1 MSLEIDRVSKS
12 FDGKSAV
19 LGDVSLSVE
28 DGEFLALLGPSGSGK
43 TTLLSI
49 ISGLTAPDRGKLVLN
64 DEDIT
69 SVPAARRRFGMVFQS
84 YALFRHMSVADN
96 IGFGLRVMDRA
107 ERPSKA
113 DRKARVEELLAM
125 IDMAGLGDRYPAQLS
140 GGQRQRVAMARAL
153 AISPRLLLLDEPFSA
168 LDALV
173 RRDLRRSVR
182 DLQKKVG
189 VTAILVTHDQAEAFE
204 VADRVAVMREG
215 AIEQIGTPDELRTRP
230 ASPFVESFLQVGLSA
245 APDWTI

>member
-43 TTLLSI
+43 TTLLNI

-182 DLQKKVG
+182 DLQQRVG

-204 VADRVAVMREG
+204 VADRVAVMRDG
-215 AIEQIGTPDELRTRP
+215 AIEQIGTPDELRARP
-230 ASPFVESFLQVGLSA
+230 ATPFVESFLGLGPT

>member
-1 MSLEIDRVSKS
+1 MSLKIDRVSKS
-12 FDGKSAV
+12 FDGRSPV

-43 TTLLSI
+43 TTLLNI
-49 ISGLTAPDRGKLVLN
+49 ISGLTAPDSGRL
-64 DEDIT
+64 
-69 SVPAARRRFGMVFQS
+69 RRFGMVFQS

-96 IGFGLRVMDRA
+96 IGFGLRVMDRS

-113 DRKARVEELLAM
+113 DRKTRVEELLTM
-125 IDMAGLGDRYPAQLS
+125 IDMAGYGDRYPAQLS

-153 AISPRLLLLDEPFSA
+153 AIDPRLLLLDEPFSA

-173 RRDLRRSVR
+173 RRDLRGSVR
-182 DLQKKVG
+182 DLQRKVG

-215 AIEQIGTPDELRTRP
+215 AIEQIGTPDELRAHP
-230 ASPFVESFLQVGLSA
+230 ATPFVESFLGLGPT

>member
-1 MSLEIDRVSKS
+1 MSLKIDRVSKS
-12 FDGKSAV
+12 FDGRSPV

-43 TTLLSI
+43 TTLLNI
-49 ISGLTAPDRGKLVLN
+49 ISGLTAPDSGRLVLN
-64 DEDIT
+64 GEDIT

-96 IGFGLRVMDRA
+96 IGFGLRVMDRS

-113 DRKARVEELLAM
+113 DRKTRVEELLTM
-125 IDMAGLGDRYPAQLS
+125 IDMAGYGDRYPAQLS

-153 AISPRLLLLDEPFSA
+153 AIDPRLLLLDEPFSA

-173 RRDLRRSVR
+173 RRDLRGSVR
-182 DLQKKVG
+182 DLQRKVG

-215 AIEQIGTPDELRTRP
+215 AIEQIGTPDELRAHP
-230 ASPFVESFLQVGLSA
+230 ATPFVESFLGLGA
-245 APDWTI
+245 TAPDWTI

>member
-1 MSLEIDRVSKS
+1 MSLKIDRVSKS
-12 FDGKSAV
+12 FDGRSPV

-43 TTLLSI
+43 TTLLNI
-49 ISGLTAPDRGKLVLN
+49 ISGLTAPDSGRLVLKG
-64 DEDIT
+64 EDIT

-96 IGFGLRVMDRA
+96 IGFGLRVMDRS

-113 DRKARVEELLAM
+113 DRKTRVEELLTM
-125 IDMAGLGDRYPAQLS
+125 IDMAGYGDRYPAQLS
-140 GGQRQRVAMARAL
+140 GGQRQRVER
-153 AISPRLLLLDEPFSA
+153 REG

-173 RRDLRRSVR
+173 RRDLRGSVR
-182 DLQKKVG
+182 DLQRKVG

-215 AIEQIGTPDELRTRP
+215 AIEQIGTPDELRAHP
-230 ASPFVESFLQVGLSA
+230 ATPFVESFLGLGPT

>member
-43 TTLLSI
+43 TTLLNI

-96 IGFGLRVMDRA
+96 IGFGLRVIDRA

-173 RRDLRRSVR
+173 RRDLRGSVR
-182 DLQKKVG
+182 DLQQRVG

-204 VADRVAVMREG
+204 VADRVAVMRDG
-215 AIEQIGTPDELRTRP
+215 AIEQIGTPDELRARP
-230 ASPFVESFLQVGLSA
+230 ATPFVESFLGLGPT